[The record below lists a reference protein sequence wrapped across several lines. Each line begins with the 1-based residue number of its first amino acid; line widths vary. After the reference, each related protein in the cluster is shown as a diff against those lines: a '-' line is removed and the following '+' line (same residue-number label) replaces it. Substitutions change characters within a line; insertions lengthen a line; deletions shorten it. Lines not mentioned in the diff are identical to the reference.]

1 MDCPNLDRDKTHAKL
16 RRMKMSGTLFAD
28 LRSAIEASGGLV
40 QGASMRNR
48 WDALWRSG
56 FPTQRL
62 YAAGLNDDHID
73 TALRLIAT
81 LSNATIKYTTESK

>member
-1 MDCPNLDRDKTHAKL
+1 MK
-16 RRMKMSGTLFAD
+16 RRLKMSGTLFAD
-28 LRSAIEASGGLV
+28 LRAAIEATGGLV
-40 QGASMRNR
+40 PDSSMRNR

-73 TALRLIAT
+73 TALRLIAS
-81 LSNATIKYTTESK
+81 LSMATITYTESK